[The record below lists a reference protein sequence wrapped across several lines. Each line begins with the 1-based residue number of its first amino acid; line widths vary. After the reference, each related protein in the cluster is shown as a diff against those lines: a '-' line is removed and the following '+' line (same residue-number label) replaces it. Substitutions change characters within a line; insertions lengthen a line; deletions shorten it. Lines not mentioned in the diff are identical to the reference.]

1 MTDTTKYTH
10 PSASLFRDGDV
21 VAMIGDS
28 ITWDG
33 RWWLRLREQGLARG
47 LQCAF
52 VNRGIPGGGAEGA
65 VLGYDWD
72 IAPVRATVAMVMFGM
87 NDVWRDAYVPAPT
100 EEMLTGRNAV
110 LQRYL
115 VAMHTLVERLL
126 RDGVRVVLLTPT
138 PFDQYAP
145 EVETTF
151 RAYGETNGVVYPAHG
166 TQNGTAVLRSCK
178 HPELAIQV
186 LNYIMMDKEMNQL
199 VQAGIEGVHY
209 ELRDG
214 LWYSLAKTEPFPFP
228 DEGLNTWNLRVKEYK
243 MVKPADVG
251 LNEIFA
257 RLEAVGA
264 KTKFPNVNIQ
274 QGFAEDFSEYEAE
287 RAAVIAVIEQYLRP
301 LEAGVVDDVD
311 AAVAEFL
318 EKAEAAGLAKCRE
331 GFKAQW
337 LAYCE
342 AYGYK

>member
-1 MTDTTKYTH
+1 VLNAKYPWVGIGGLKYGLASNYDTPADVYDYWYSKDFIDDMKLMKSWCDQGFW
-10 PSASLFRDGDV
+10 PKDILAKNASLEADRYNFQQEIAEVGGENASKHINHV
-21 VAMIGDS
+21 V
-28 ITWDG
+28 
-33 RWWLRLREQGLARG
+33 
-47 LQCAF
+47 
-52 VNRGIPGGGAEGA
+52 
-65 VLGYDWD
+65 Y
-72 IAPVRATVAMVMFGM
+72 
-87 NDVWRDAYVPAPT
+87 
-100 EEMLTGRNAV
+100 
-110 LQRYL
+110 
-115 VAMHTLVERLL
+115 
-126 RDGVRVVLLTPT
+126 
-138 PFDQYAP
+138 FDQYAP